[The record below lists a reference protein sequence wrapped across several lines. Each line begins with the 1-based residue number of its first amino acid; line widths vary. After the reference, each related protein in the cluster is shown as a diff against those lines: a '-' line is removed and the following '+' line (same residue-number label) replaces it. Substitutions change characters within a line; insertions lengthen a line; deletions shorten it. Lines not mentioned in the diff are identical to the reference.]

1 MVLFV
6 GIETYSYEEKWEGGI
21 QWFIMDDTKFIIYIY
36 KNRLFYLTVTEA
48 IT

>member
-1 MVLFV
+1 
-6 GIETYSYEEKWEGGI
+6 
-21 QWFIMDDTKFIIYIY
+21 MDDTKFIIYIY